1 MDSGFPGGLQS
12 LRSQRDATEAIWH
25 ALGVWAS
32 LEAQTVMQETQV

>member
-1 MDSGFPGGLQS
+1 MDSGFPGGLRS